1 MPIPQTYYLNG
12 NDLQSST
19 AVFLDAALTICAPD
33 GYYSDGT
40 ITRKQISCVL
50 STGSTCQS
58 CCKDTCSL
66 WNFKSISGAF
76 TVSYTECSTGDIVE
90 VTYPDPT
97 DEDICVVYGTTPT
110 LVSGDADLTLKKEC
124 GCCLTTCSSWLL
136 QSDISSAASF
146 FYKDCD
152 GNPVTI
158 SIIENDSTTVCSIDG
173 YQPELIA
180 GIGTV
185 SLFSC
190 EC

>member
-12 NDLQSST
+12 PDLQSST
-19 AVFLDAALTICAPD
+19 AVFLDAALSICAPD

-66 WNFKSISGAF
+66 WNFKSIIGAF
-76 TVSYTECSTGDIVE
+76 TVSYTECSTGNVVE
-90 VTYPDPT
+90 FTYSDTT
-97 DEDICVVYGTTPT
+97 DEEVCIVYGTTPT
-110 LVSGDADLTLKKEC
+110 LVNGDADLTLTKEC

-136 QSDISSAASF
+136 QSDISSPASF

-152 GNPVTI
+152 GNPVTV
-158 SIIENDSTTVCSIDG
+158 SLDVDSSLIVCSIDG
-173 YQPELIA
+173 YKPELVA
-180 GIGTV
+180 GTGTV
-185 SLFSC
+185 EFVGC